1 MNPVKKAMSAPLS
14 ACATGPTMI
23 EVFMNG
29 TMTPKPTQNE
39 TIAGQPLP
47 SLVNPS
53 APRRND
59 GVYLARL

>member
-1 MNPVKKAMSAPLS
+1 MSALLS
-14 ACATGPTMI
+14 TCATGPTTI

-29 TMTPKPTQNE
+29 TMTPKATQND

-47 SLVNPS
+47 SLPNPS

-59 GVYLARL
+59 GRYLARL